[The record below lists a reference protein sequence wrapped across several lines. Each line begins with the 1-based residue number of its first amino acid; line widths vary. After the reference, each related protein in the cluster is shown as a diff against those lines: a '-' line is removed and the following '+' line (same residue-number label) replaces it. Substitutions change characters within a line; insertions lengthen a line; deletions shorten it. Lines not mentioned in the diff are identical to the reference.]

1 MDEKVK
7 KRGLH
12 PVWFFI
18 LLSGIT
24 IVLSVVLSL
33 LKLQGNMYTVSQN
46 GKVVSTIMTVKS
58 LLSADGIRFI
68 FGEGINNLL
77 KYIPFGTIIVGLL
90 GMGMVIKTGLLK
102 EVFRRLSK
110 KIPRRVMFFLFSLLC
125 IVLGFSQDLAFVI
138 MIPVSIALFTEYKRS
153 QVVGMTM
160 AFVSVA
166 AGANINLFITSLD
179 YSLIE
184 IAKNSVK
191 IVDKD
196 YTYGYSGNIFIIVIA
211 SLLLAFLI
219 SVITEIIS
227 KKMPVRITEEEE
239 TIDEKTKSKALK
251 KAGLCLLILGGLLA
265 YSLIPNLPLSGLLL
279 DNTQPL
285 YVNKLFGA
293 NSPFVNGILFIVSF
307 ISLVTGLVYGI
318 SIKEI
323 KGEKDIVKI
332 LSGSLNNIGELLLI
346 IFFAAQFVAL
356 FKYTNIGEVLT
367 SIMFDA
373 IKNGNFSFILLI
385 LFSFIALVL
394 SGVLLTSVATKWSM
408 FSSSVMSSFMKSN
421 ITPEYAG
428 GLFRLSSSVSNTVT
442 PLFPYFSIYV
452 GFMTLYSRHDF
463 SIKKCY
469 SLLIIYF
476 IAITIL
482 WLFIIFGFYILGT
495 PIGVQTYPTI

>member
-184 IAKNSVK
+184 IVKNNS
-191 IVDKD
+191 IRDDVDITDPNNTGTTKY
-196 YTYGYSGNIFIIVIA
+196 YTCENNAI
-211 SLLLAFLI
+211 
-219 SVITEIIS
+219 
-227 KKMPVRITEEEE
+227 RI
-239 TIDEKTKSKALK
+239 
-251 KAGLCLLILGGLLA
+251 
-265 YSLIPNLPLSGLLL
+265 NQ
-279 DNTQPL
+279 N
-285 YVNKLFGA
+285 
-293 NSPFVNGILFIVSF
+293 
-307 ISLVTGLVYGI
+307 TGLVNYMRFR
-318 SIKEI
+318 
-323 KGEKDIVKI
+323 
-332 LSGSLNNIGELLLI
+332 ELH
-346 IFFAAQFVAL
+346 AVE
-356 FKYTNIGEVLT
+356 Y
-367 SIMFDA
+367 
-373 IKNGNFSFILLI
+373 
-385 LFSFIALVL
+385 
-394 SGVLLTSVATKWSM
+394 VLLH
-408 FSSSVMSSFMKSN
+408 
-421 ITPEYAG
+421 E
-428 GLFRLSSSVSNTVT
+428 LE
-442 PLFPYFSIYV
+442 
-452 GFMTLYSRHDF
+452 D
-463 SIKKCY
+463 
-469 SLLIIYF
+469 
-476 IAITIL
+476 
-482 WLFIIFGFYILGT
+482 
-495 PIGVQTYPTI
+495 Q